1 MNEPVAIEPST
12 PRRSLWV
19 LGAATALSLLAYV
32 SLVVLDTRHGTL
44 RADVIPTTIA
54 WYGVAV
60 AAFGAAVW
68 SAEKR
73 GISKVWLWVV
83 PLGFRALLLTTTP
96 TLSDDVYR
104 YVWDGHVITEGQN
117 PYTYPISAPE
127 LDKYEIPARRLANNT
142 NLASPYLPTAHAV
155 FAATSLV
162 LPQTP
167 RSLQFVMTAFDV
179 GTAVLLSLLLRAT
192 GLPQRRLML
201 YWWNPLVIIEIAHGT
216 HLDAAMVFF
225 SLAAVLSALPTR
237 DTDGRSRLLWL
248 SPIALALATLTRPIP
263 LLLAPVL
270 WWRWG
275 WRERGLFAATL
286 VGSIIPFG
294 FGPSGW
300 GLAGDLTG
308 TGVFGSARVY
318 SRHFRFNGG
327 LSRWI
332 ENLLVDTTGSSDLTT
347 PIIAFAMT
355 LVLGATWF
363 SARRVPNSSREQP
376 GQVRSSQVRSSR
388 QTLRLASLPIM
399 AYVLL
404 TPVLHPWYLIIL
416 IAFGIF
422 LAPAQGHG
430 ESPDRWILLM
440 PWAYLTTTI
449 FLTYLTYQDPTAFGE
464 RDWIRRLEWFP
475 TIALL
480 ALSAFWVFFATHAE
494 PARTDDGMNDQTRRV
509 A

>member
-1 MNEPVAIEPST
+1 MKVPAALEPS
-12 PRRSLWV
+12 PRRLPWV
-19 LGAATALSLLAYV
+19 LCAATALSLLAYV
-32 SLVVLDTRHGTL
+32 SLVVLDNRHGTL
-44 RADVIPTTIA
+44 RAEVIPTTIA
-54 WYGVAV
+54 WYGVAS

-73 GISKVWLWVV
+73 GISKLWLWLV
-83 PLGFRALLLTTTP
+83 PLVFRALLLTTTP

-117 PYTYPISAPE
+117 PYTYSIAAPE

-142 NLASPYLPTAHAV
+142 DLASPYLPTAHAV
-155 FAATSLV
+155 FAATSLA
-162 LPQTP
+162 LPQSP
-167 RSLQFVMTAFDV
+167 RSLQLVMTAFDV
-179 GTAVLLSLLLRAT
+179 GTAVLLGLLLRAA
-192 GLPQRRLML
+192 GLPQRRIML
-201 YWWNPLVIIEIAHGT
+201 YWWNPLVIIEVAHGA

-225 SLAAVLSALPTR
+225 SLAAVLTALPNR
-237 DTDGRSRLLWL
+237 DAGGRARSHWL
-248 SPIALALATLTRPIP
+248 SPVALALATLTRPIP

-275 WRERGLFAATL
+275 WRERGLFVATL
-286 VGSIIPFG
+286 LGSVIPFG

-300 GLAGDLTG
+300 GLSGDLTG

-327 LSRWI
+327 LSRWA
-332 ENLLVDTTGSSDLTT
+332 ETFVVNTTGSADLTT
-347 PIIAFAMT
+347 PLIALTMA

-363 SARRVPNSSREQP
+363 FAFGIPNRNRERSA
-376 GQVRSSQVRSSR
+376 QVRSNRH
-388 QTLRLASLPIM
+388 TLRLASLPIM

-404 TPVLHPWYLIIL
+404 TPVLHPWYLVIL

-422 LAPAQGHG
+422 LAPAQGQR
-430 ESPDRWILLM
+430 ESPDRWVLLL
-440 PWAYLTTTI
+440 PWAYLTATI

-464 RDWIRRLEWFP
+464 RDWVRRLEWIP

-494 PARTDDGMNDQTRRV
+494 PAGTDDGMNDQTRRV